1 MRNDMDTLRNS
12 TIQPGLVNSFGN
24 PNLRLRL
31 ACAFTIPILALFA
44 MAASGGE
51 FKDMIVKT
59 FDVKPGGTLIMEVD
73 RGSIDIK
80 TSAHD
85 SIRVEV
91 ERKKEASSSAQA
103 QEAFDAHKI
112 TFDQDGN
119 TLTIKAKGPQENN
132 GPWWSF
138 RRQIQVRYSISIPSE
153 FSIDVKTAG
162 GSVSV
167 GSIKGAVHASTAGGS
182 INFGK
187 ITGDAH
193 AQTAGG
199 SIDIAGATGNVDANT
214 AGGSIHVGETGGKV
228 NVRTAGGSIHID
240 GVRNGLEARTS
251 GGSVN
256 LTHVGG
262 IVNAQTSGGSI
273 SAEFS
278 EAPTGACTLHT
289 AGGGIDVTLDPSW
302 AIDLD
307 AQTSAGGVD
316 TQIPVT
322 IEGQQHR
329 SVLRGKINGGG
340 PRLELRT
347 SAGRIE
353 IRKR

>member
-1 MRNDMDTLRNS
+1 M
-12 TIQPGLVNSFGN
+12 
-24 PNLRLRL
+24 
-31 ACAFTIPILALFA
+31 LAL
-44 MAASGGE
+44 AAHGEE
-51 FKDMIVKT
+51 FKDKIIKT
-59 FDVKPGGTLIMEVD
+59 FSVKPGGTLIMEVD
-73 RGSIDIK
+73 RGSIDIESSK
-80 TSAHD
+80 ED

-91 ERKKEASSSAQA
+91 ERKKEASSAAQA
-103 QEAFDAHKI
+103 GESFNAHKI

-119 TLTIKAKGPQENN
+119 TLTIKAKGAQESN
-132 GPWWSF
+132 GPWWF
-138 RRQIQVRYSISIPSE
+138 FKRQMQVRYIVSVPSE
-153 FSIDVKTAG
+153 FNVDVKTSG

-167 GSIKGAVHASTAGGS
+167 TALKGSVRAATAGGS
-182 INFGK
+182 ITFGK

-199 SIDIAGATGNVDANT
+199 SIEIAGATGNVDANT
-214 AGGSIHVGETGGKV
+214 AGGSIQVGETAGRV
-228 NVRTAGGSIHID
+228 NVRTSGGSIHVD
-240 GVRNGLEARTS
+240 GVRNGLEARTA
-251 GGSVN
+251 GGSIN
-256 LTHVGG
+256 LKHVGG
-262 IVNAQTSGGSI
+262 VILAQTSGGSI

-278 EAPTGACTLHT
+278 QTPTGACTLQT
-289 AGGGIDVTLDPSW
+289 SGGGIEVALDPSW
-302 AIDLD
+302 ALDLD

>member
-1 MRNDMDTLRNS
+1 MRNDMDTLRNP
-12 TIQPGLVNSFGN
+12 TIRPGSVNSFRS

-31 ACAFTIPILALFA
+31 VCALTIPMLAL
-44 MAASGGE
+44 AASGEE
-51 FKDMIVKT
+51 FKDRIVKN

-80 TSAHD
+80 SSAQE

-91 ERKKEASSSAQA
+91 ERKKEASTAEQA
-103 QEAFDAHKI
+103 GESFNAHKI

-138 RRQIQVRYSISIPSE
+138 RRQIQVRYIVSIPRE

-162 GSVSV
+162 GSISV
-167 GSIKGAVHASTAGGS
+167 PALKGNARAQTAGGS

-187 ITGDAH
+187 IAGDAH

-199 SIDIAGATGNVDANT
+199 SIDIDGATGSVEANT
-214 AGGSIHVGETGGKV
+214 AGGSIQVGESGGKV
-228 NVRTAGGSIHID
+228 NVRTSGGSIRVD
-240 GVRNGLEARTS
+240 GVRNGLEARTA
-251 GGSVN
+251 GGSIN
-256 LTHVGG
+256 LNRVGG
-262 IVNAQTSGGSI
+262 IVNAHTSGGSI

-278 EAPTGACTLHT
+278 EAPTGACALQTS
-289 AGGGIDVTLDPSW
+289 AGGIDVTLDPSW
-302 AIDLD
+302 ALDLD
-307 AQTSAGGVD
+307 AQTSAGGVS

-322 IEGQQHR
+322 TVGQQNR
-329 SVLRGKINGGG
+329 SALRGKINGGG

-347 SAGRIE
+347 SAGHIE
-353 IRKR
+353 IHKR